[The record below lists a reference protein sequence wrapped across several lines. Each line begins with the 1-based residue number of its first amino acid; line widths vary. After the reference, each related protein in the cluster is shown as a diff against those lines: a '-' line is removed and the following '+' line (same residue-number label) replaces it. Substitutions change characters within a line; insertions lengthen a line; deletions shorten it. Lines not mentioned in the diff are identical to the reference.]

1 MMNFQKRNAWLF
13 HQVKKRKRS
22 LLFRRRR
29 VMVGGGGGIG
39 EKMEEGGREGQRE
52 TENSGFLFCYVAS
65 IQTKY
70 FLLEITS
77 ILIRFYM
84 F

>member
-29 VMVGGGGGIG
+29 VMVEGGGIG
-39 EKMEEGGREGQRE
+39 EKMEEGGREGQRG
-52 TENSGFLFCYVAS
+52 TENSGSLFCYVTS

-70 FLLEITS
+70 FLLEITN

>member
-29 VMVGGGGGIG
+29 VMVGGGRNRRKDG
-39 EKMEEGGREGQRE
+39 GGREGG
-52 TENSGFLFCYVAS
+52 TERDRKLWVSFLLCRKYTNKIFSVRNY
-65 IQTKY
+65 KY
-70 FLLEITS
+70 FN
-77 ILIRFYM
+77 
-84 F
+84 

>member
-13 HQVKKRKRS
+13 HQVKKRIRS

-29 VMVGGGGGIG
+29 VMVEGGGIG
-39 EKMEEGGREGQRE
+39 GEMEERGTKRDRKLWV
-52 TENSGFLFCYVAS
+52 FFFCYVTS

-70 FLLEITS
+70 FLLEITN
-77 ILIRFYM
+77 ILIRLYM